1 MLSQLEEA
9 LLKHT
14 EKLRKITERLLQQ
27 SRADGQWLR
36 DLHELVERIGAD
48 PAFGQLDRQLQQA
61 TRTARDGLASY
72 LGDSAALRVGAA
84 EPPKRYDV

>member
-1 MLSQLEEA
+1 MLSQLEES

-27 SRADGQWLR
+27 SRADGLWLR
-36 DLHELVERIGAD
+36 DLHELMERIGAD
-48 PAFGQLDRQLQQA
+48 PAFMQLDERLQQA

-72 LGDSAALRVGAA
+72 LGDSAPMNTGVA
-84 EPPKRYDV
+84 EPTKRYDV